1 MKHLLLSLLAFACAM
16 TAGAQSLK
24 QWRDSLEVINGKI
37 NLHPDSLGL
46 QLEKAA
52 VNLQLLE
59 WEDAADA
66 CGRVLEADHDNLPA
80 LFYRAFANNNLRRYA
95 LAKSDYEH
103 FLSLSPR
110 NMEARLGLA
119 YTYERLGRTQE
130 ASDQLNNL
138 VEMFPD
144 SGVIYAA
151 RAEFEKGMKQYD
163 VALYDIDEALKREP
177 GNRDYI
183 VSKVEMLLLS
193 ERKREAK
200 RVLDDAVR
208 NGVPRGILLEWYA
221 KCK

>member
-1 MKHLLLSLLAFACAM
+1 MLLSLLAFVCAM

-24 QWRDSLEVINGKI
+24 QWRDSLDVINGKI
-37 NLHPDSLGL
+37 SQYPDSLGL

-59 WEDAADA
+59 WEDAVDA
-66 CGRVLEADHDNLPA
+66 CGKVLMADSGNLPA

-95 LAKSDYEH
+95 LARADYER
-103 FLSLSPR
+103 FLMLSPR

-119 YTYERLGRTQE
+119 YTYGMLGLNQE

-144 SGVIYAA
+144 SCVVYAA

-163 VALYDIDEALKREP
+163 IALYDIDEALKREP
-177 GNRDYI
+177 GNHDYI
-183 VSKVEMLLLS
+183 VSKVEMLLLL

-200 RVLDDAVR
+200 SVLDDAVR
-208 NGVPRGILLEWYA
+208 NGVPRGMLLELYA
-221 KCK
+221 RCR